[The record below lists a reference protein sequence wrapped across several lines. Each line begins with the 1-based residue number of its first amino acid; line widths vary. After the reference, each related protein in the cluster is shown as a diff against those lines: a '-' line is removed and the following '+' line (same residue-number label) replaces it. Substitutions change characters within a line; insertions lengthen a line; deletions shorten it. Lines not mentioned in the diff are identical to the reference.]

1 MDHEILFPE
10 YRAYVSE
17 CLANHTEPENFSIWL
32 HTQKPETGS
41 VEPKPFTALLEP
53 GIEHSETNESNN
65 E

>member
-32 HTQKPETGS
+32 HTQKPETG
-41 VEPKPFTALLEP
+41 TRGP
-53 GIEHSETNESNN
+53 GIKQTSEENN
-65 E
+65 EQNT